1 VIAVRPL
8 STLAEFSNA
17 LRLQQC
23 IWGFTDI
30 EVFPLR
36 FYIVVNKIGG
46 LVLGAFDDATFD
58 EAEMVGF
65 SLAMPGIKPD
75 GHAYWHSHMLAV
87 LPAYRNSGVGRR
99 LKLEQRAEAQA
110 RGIDLI
116 EWTFDPL
123 NLKNAYFNIERL
135 GAIVR
140 RYVENQYGESSS
152 PLDQGM
158 RTDRCVAE
166 WWIPGAAGEASRP
179 VRAIEERIAVPVG
192 IDHMRREDPERAG
205 EIQRAN
211 AARFQACFENGL
223 AVIGFERSE
232 VEGVYLLGRW
242 P

>member
-1 VIAVRPL
+1 MIGVRPL
-8 STLAEFSNA
+8 STIAEFSEA

-23 IWGFTDI
+23 TWGFTDI

-46 LVLGAFDDATFD
+46 LVLAAFDDAQ
-58 EAEMVGF
+58 MVGF
-65 SLAMPGIKPD
+65 SLAMPGIKRD

-87 LPAYRNSGVGRR
+87 LPAYRNSGLGRR
-99 LKLEQRAEAQA
+99 LKLEQRAAA
-110 RGIDLI
+110 VVRGIDLI

-123 NLKNAYFNIERL
+123 NVKNAYFNIERL

-152 PLDQGM
+152 PLDLGM
-158 RTDRCVAE
+158 PTDRCVAE
-166 WWIPGAAGEASRP
+166 WWIARGEAP
-179 VRAIEERIAVPVG
+179 RAARKIEERIAVPAG
-192 IDHMRREDPERAG
+192 IDRMRREEPERSR

-211 AARFQACFENGL
+211 AARFQACFTNGL
-223 AVIGFERSE
+223 AVVGFDRGEA
-232 VEGVYLLGRW
+232 EGVYLLGRW